1 MCYLDYNTI
10 HKKAN
15 YMIEFPLDHKLF
27 TTTADALQV
36 MLEDISKATRTIDFE
51 QFYLIADETGNKFG
65 EAMIERAL
73 NGVKIRCHFDS
84 AGAFGFNRSK
94 IYQDMLKAGIEIK
107 FFNWLTPFT
116 KGFHRFG
123 FFRNHRR
130 ILIIDFNT
138 ENSVVYHGGICIGE
152 PVKKWLDLNVRL
164 SIGKSELPPTPTI
177 TGLPHPI
184 NSMQT
189 AFEKIWSR
197 SESAKV
203 SWANIDVSD
212 WKKAFKEYVTKKKI
226 ISEEK
231 SQLMNSDV
239 RLPFMYIT
247 QSPLPGKHQLYRALI
262 KRIGKATKHINITTP
277 YFLPTHRLMRKL
289 VAARRRGVLVTITI
303 PHKTDHQFVDIA
315 SHTYMNYFL
324 DNKIDIYRHPKMI
337 HGKGIEID
345 SRWAMIGTMNM
356 DGISLRYNFESGI
369 VSGDD
374 TFVSDVER
382 AMNMLRDEA
391 KLLIQKDWDKRGL
404 SDKVAEVIMWPFR
417 KLL

>member
-1 MCYLDYNTI
+1 
-10 HKKAN
+10 
-15 YMIEFPLDHKLF
+15 MIEFPLEHRLL
-27 TTTADALQV
+27 TTTDDAWQSI
-36 MLEDISKATRTIDFE
+36 LEDIHRATKSIDFE
-51 QFYLIADETGNKFG
+51 QFYFIADEIGNKFG
-65 EAMIERAL
+65 EALIERAR

-84 AGAFGFNRSK
+84 AGAFGFNNSK
-94 IYQDMLKAGIEIK
+94 TYHDMIKAGIEIK
-107 FFNWLTPFT
+107 FFNWLVPFT

-138 ENSVVYHGGICIGE
+138 PECIVYHGGICIGE

-177 TGLPHPI
+177 TILPHPI
-184 NSMQT
+184 TSMQK
-189 AFEKIWSR
+189 AFDNIWSR
-197 SESAKV
+197 SESKKV
-203 SWANIDVSD
+203 SWVNIDVGDLKGSL
-212 WKKAFKEYVTKKKI
+212 KKYYAERKALI
-226 ISEEK
+226 QEK
-231 SQLMNSDV
+231 DQLMNADV

-247 QSPLPGKHQLYRALI
+247 QSPMPGKHQLYRALI
-262 KRIGKATKHINITTP
+262 NRIGKATKHITITTP

-289 VAARRRGVLVTITI
+289 VAARRRGVLVTIII
-303 PHKTDHQFVDIA
+303 PHKTDHPFVDIA

-337 HGKGIEID
+337 HGKGVEID
-345 SRWAMIGTMNM
+345 SRWATIGTMNM

-374 TFVSDVER
+374 KFVADVER
-382 AMNMLRDEA
+382 SMNMLRDEA
-391 KLLIQKDWDKRGL
+391 KLLTQKDWDKRSL
-404 SDKVAEVIMWPFR
+404 SDKIAEVIMWPFR